1 MTPPLTRQTPL
12 RNRTIVVLAHPGY
25 QELEFWYPVLRGRE
39 DGATVL
45 IVAAGAEPHESFLGY
60 PVLGDRDA
68 ADVDAASVDAVMVPG
83 TVTGAPHLSPAQQ
96 EVILAAHA
104 AGRAVYASGSAVA
117 LVAEIVG
124 TSFPDDC
131 VARDADALPDLWR
144 RLSAELAP
152 AAG

>member
-1 MTPPLTRQTPL
+1 MTLPLMRQSPL
-12 RNRTIVVLAHPGY
+12 QNRTIVVLAHPGY
-25 QELEFWYPVLRGRE
+25 QELEFWYPALRGRE

-68 ADVDAASVDAVMVPG
+68 ADVDATEVDAVIVPG
-83 TVTGAPHLSPAQQ
+83 TVTGAPQLSATQQ
-96 EVILAAHA
+96 NIILAAHA

-117 LVAEIVG
+117 LVAELMG
-124 TSFPDDC
+124 TAFADDR

-152 AAG
+152 AAR